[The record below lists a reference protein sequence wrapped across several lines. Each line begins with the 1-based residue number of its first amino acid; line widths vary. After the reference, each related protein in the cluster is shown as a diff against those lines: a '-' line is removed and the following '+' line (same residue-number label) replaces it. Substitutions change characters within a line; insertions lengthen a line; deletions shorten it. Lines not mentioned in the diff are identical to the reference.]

1 MPSFSDLLYEDATG
15 PADAQ
20 KGILVIMDIFGFF
33 EQTLQGADILS
44 SNGAEKYRVVV
55 PDWFE
60 GEPADISWYVLPPIS
75 SVWLLGGPTIPVY

>member
-1 MPSFSDLLYEDATG
+1 MLLSDSTPSEDATG

-44 SNGAEKYRVVV
+44 SRGAEKYRVLI

-60 GEPADISWYVLPPIS
+60 GSPADISWCVPSCHARPGRWFLLPKD
-75 SVWLLGGPTIPVY
+75 